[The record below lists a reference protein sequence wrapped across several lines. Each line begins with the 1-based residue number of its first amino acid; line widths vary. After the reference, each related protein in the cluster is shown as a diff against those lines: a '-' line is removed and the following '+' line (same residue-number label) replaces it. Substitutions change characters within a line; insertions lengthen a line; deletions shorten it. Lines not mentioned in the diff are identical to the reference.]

1 MLKVLKEAAGEA
13 LDEVAS
19 KSLEVHDL
27 MEKAGASKEEIE
39 EMMAMMMSKGG
50 GISKDFISSITQAM
64 ESGGGENSEALFFP
78 AFLHNVF
85 GLLGFVGSPSEIL
98 ELLKEAMEEEMDS
111 VTNCLRNTF
120 LNKVPTEEDLK
131 NTCRTLAEKLT
142 GNDATRSDAKLALMD
157 VLDEVLQGMDE
168 ILIFFELSVI
178 AFRLAHLS

>member
-78 AFLHNVF
+78 AFF
-85 GLLGFVGSPSEIL
+85 
-98 ELLKEAMEEEMDS
+98 
-111 VTNCLRNTF
+111 T
-120 LNKVPTEEDLK
+120 
-131 NTCRTLAEKLT
+131 
-142 GNDATRSDAKLALMD
+142 
-157 VLDEVLQGMDE
+157 
-168 ILIFFELSVI
+168 
-178 AFRLAHLS
+178 

>member
-1 MLKVLKEAAGEA
+1 MKLC
-13 LDEVAS
+13 
-19 KSLEVHDL
+19 
-27 MEKAGASKEEIE
+27 
-39 EMMAMMMSKGG
+39 
-50 GISKDFISSITQAM
+50 
-64 ESGGGENSEALFFP
+64 FFLL
-78 AFLHNVF
+78 FLHNVF

-142 GNDATRSDAKLALMD
+142 GNDATRSDAKLALMG